1 MLAITIDNPQIENYF
16 ANSADKIKEF
26 LKEYV
31 AHSNEYELFKNTKKY
46 LNDEL
51 ADLKN
56 GAKTISFD
64 ELEQRLN
71 KYDTVS

>member
-1 MLAITIDNPQIENYF
+1 MLALTIDNPQIENYF

-31 AHSNEYELFKNTKKY
+31 SQSSEYEQFKNTKRD
-46 LNDEL
+46 LSNEL
-51 ADLKN
+51 LDLQN
-56 GAKTISFD
+56 AAKTISFE
-64 ELEQRLN
+64 ELEQRLS

>member
-1 MLAITIDNPQIENYF
+1 VLALTIDNPQIENYF

-31 AHSNEYELFKNTKKY
+31 SQSSEYEQFKNTKRD
-46 LNDEL
+46 LSNEL
-51 ADLKN
+51 LDLQN
-56 GAKTISFD
+56 AAKTISFE
-64 ELEQRLN
+64 ELEQRLS